1 MKFTQTFIA
10 GTLEEAVD
18 YMATRLSQNRA
29 LQLIAE
35 NGSCTLEEAQNMYEL
50 SHRILSEG
58 SEDIIPETLEIPD
71 ATDDDTLAAQDA
83 EVDAEVAAAGGEVD
97 EDLDLA
103 ELEGII
109 LPDSEGNQYIIQGGI
124 LVPYTEEDDNSVMAS
139 GDEEESEEEESEEKM
154 EESSTVNS
162 DSVENIEEN
171 TTVENSQN
179 IIEENTTYAA
189 HSSIIANLLKNS
201 QFN

>member
-58 SEDIIPETLEIPD
+58 SEDMIPETLEIPD

-124 LVPYTEEDDNSVMAS
+124 LVPYVEEDDNSVMAS
-139 GDEEESEEEESEEKM
+139 GDEEESEEEM

-171 TTVENSQN
+171 TNVENSQN
-179 IIEENTTYAA
+179 IIEENATYAA

>member
-58 SEDIIPETLEIPD
+58 SEDMIPETLEIPD

-124 LVPYTEEDDNSVMAS
+124 LVPYVEEDDNSVMAS
-139 GDEEESEEEESEEKM
+139 GDEEESEEEM
-154 EESSTVNS
+154 EENSTVNS
-162 DSVENIEEN
+162 DSVKNIEEN
-171 TTVENSQN
+171 TNVENSQN
-179 IIEENTTYAA
+179 IIEENATYAA

>member
-50 SHRILSEG
+50 SNIILSEG
-58 SEDIIPETLEIPD
+58 SEDMIPETLEIPD

-124 LVPYTEEDDNSVMAS
+124 LIPYAEEDDNSVMAS
-139 GDEEESEEEESEEKM
+139 GDEEESEEEM

-171 TTVENSQN
+171 TNVENSQN
-179 IIEENTTYAA
+179 IIEENATYAA

>member
-58 SEDIIPETLEIPD
+58 SEDMIPETLEIPD
-71 ATDDDTLAAQDA
+71 ATDNDTLAAQDA
-83 EVDAEVAAAGGEVD
+83 EVDADVAAAGGEVD

-124 LVPYTEEDDNSVMAS
+124 LVPYAEEDDNSVMAS
-139 GDEEESEEEESEEKM
+139 EGEEESEEEEM
-154 EESSTVNS
+154 EENSTVNG
-162 DSVENIEEN
+162 DSVKNIEEN

>member
-58 SEDIIPETLEIPD
+58 SEDMIPETLEIPD

-124 LVPYTEEDDNSVMAS
+124 LVPYAEEDDNSVMAS
-139 GDEEESEEEESEEKM
+139 GDEEESEEEM
-154 EESSTVNS
+154 EESSTVNN

-171 TTVENSQN
+171 STEENSQN
-179 IIEENTTYAA
+179 IIEENTTYSA

>member
-58 SEDIIPETLEIPD
+58 SEDMIPETLEIPD

-124 LVPYTEEDDNSVMAS
+124 LIPYVEEDDNSVMAS
-139 GDEEESEEEESEEKM
+139 GDEEESEEEIEEEM

-171 TTVENSQN
+171 TNVENSQN
-179 IIEENTTYAA
+179 IIEENATYAA

>member
-50 SHRILSEG
+50 SNRILSEG
-58 SEDIIPETLEIPD
+58 SEDMIPETLEIPD

-124 LVPYTEEDDNSVMAS
+124 LVPYAEEDDNSVMAS
-139 GDEEESEEEESEEKM
+139 GDEEESEEEM

-171 TTVENSQN
+171 TNVENSQN
-179 IIEENTTYAA
+179 IIEENATYAA

>member
-58 SEDIIPETLEIPD
+58 SEDMIPETLEIPD

-124 LVPYTEEDDNSVMAS
+124 LVPYAEEDDNSVMAS
-139 GDEEESEEEESEEKM
+139 GDEEESEEEM

-171 TTVENSQN
+171 TNVENSQN
-179 IIEENTTYAA
+179 IIEENATYAA